1 MEQTTEKIEK
11 KRKPVF
17 RNDYCGYAIQVPD
30 TKAEVNQDELDAQVP
45 NKVYRTDA

>member
-17 RNDYCGYAIQVPD
+17 RNDYCGYTIEIPD
-30 TKAEVNQDELDAQVP
+30 TKEEVNQDELDAKEP
-45 NKVYRTDA
+45 KKVYRTDA